1 MNDTGLFSGL
11 YEGIRNQADLLDR
24 VLVQLK
30 AGSTAAASAERCQLA
45 DWLLSLNDSQ
55 TSDYSARMIG
65 VLLRSQ
71 SPGLQKGWEDIGNN
85 LRGNQVR
92 KETIDRLEELARAL
106 EREQATALARLRGDY

>member
-11 YEGIRNQADLLDR
+11 YEGIRNRADLLDR

-30 AGSTAAASAERCQLA
+30 AGSSTAATSERRQLA
-45 DWLLSLNDSQ
+45 EWLLSLNDSQ
-55 TSDYSARMIG
+55 TPDYSARMIG
-65 VLLRSQ
+65 MLLRSQ
-71 SPGLQKGWEDIGNN
+71 CSGLQKGWVDIGTN

-106 EREQATALARLRGDY
+106 DREQATVLARLRGDY

>member
-11 YEGIRNQADLLDR
+11 YEGIRNRADLLDR

-30 AGSTAAASAERCQLA
+30 AGTSGPDNAERRQLA
-45 DWLLSLNDSQ
+45 AWLLSLADAE
-55 TSDYSARMIG
+55 TPDYTARMIG

-71 SPGLQKGWEDIGNN
+71 CQGLQKGWEDIGNL
-85 LRGNQVR
+85 LRGTQIR